1 MKRYFAAIVQRTSL
15 WDPSKPAH
23 EQSGFQDHAR
33 FMGGL
38 EADGFIVLAG
48 LMQESSDVLF
58 IFHAASEDEVRNRL
72 SQDPWQ
78 QDGHARLARL
88 EEIAIRT
95 GAPQPRPDPH
105 SD

>member
-38 EADGFIVLAG
+38 ESEGFIVLAG
-48 LMQESSDVLF
+48 LMQASSDVLF
-58 IFHAASEDEVRNRL
+58 IFHAESEDEVRNRL
-72 SQDPWQ
+72 SLDPWQ